1 MGNYTNDYTGLDGH
15 KRRKHRRSR
24 RNRRLRRKKRQQAAL
39 FIIIAIVVVVVLILV
54 GVRIFGHSKN
64 VTDPGAG
71 GGTTPVS
78 EDAPATV
85 SEGALDPVSGDSAAQ
100 VSGNEAQPVTYDSE
114 YARRIGAFT
123 DRILSAN
130 EALHA
135 YNDKL
140 AAPFYQGYTTYA
152 DDDTKGVPAENVVSK
167 HVVLIDMKTGHVV
180 AQRDADSIIYPAS
193 MTKVLTVLTASE
205 ILNENDADMEDTFE
219 ITQDITNFVFSN
231 GCSAVCYDVGE
242 KVPVGEL
249 FYGTILPS
257 GGDAALGL
265 AYYSCGS
272 VDEFVDRMNEK
283 VSELGLSSTAHFAN
297 PVGIFDENNKCTVK
311 DIAMIMKAALEDV
324 RCYDALSEHKMMTSA
339 TPEHPDGIEI
349 SNWFLRRIE
358 DRYMP
363 GVVVAAKTGFIKE
376 SGNCAV
382 SYFEADD
389 GGQYICVTADSTSSW
404 RAIYDHAVI
413 YNLFCGDGSE
423 ESRAEI
429 EAHLVDLT
437 AVEE

>member
-71 GGTTPVS
+71 GSTTPVS
-78 EDAPATV
+78 EDAQTTV
-85 SEGALDPVSGDSAAQ
+85 SDGALDPVSGESAAQ

-123 DRILSAN
+123 DRIVSAN

>member
-78 EDAPATV
+78 EDAQTTV
-85 SEGALDPVSGDSAAQ
+85 SDGALDPVSGDSAAQ

-123 DRILSAN
+123 GRILSAN

>member
-85 SEGALDPVSGDSAAQ
+85 SEGAFDPVSGDSAAQ

-123 DRILSAN
+123 GRILSAN

-297 PVGIFDENNKCTVK
+297 PVGIYDENNKCTVK

>member
-71 GGTTPVS
+71 GGAAPVS

-85 SEGALDPVSGDSAAQ
+85 SEGASDPVSGDSAAQ

-123 DRILSAN
+123 ERIVSAN